1 MYARNPSEQCVILW
15 DLNPELLSVK
25 LPTRISTISIYS
37 IRTKNCARWIF
48 FLRESSHLSFSQ
60 FEGYQA
66 LCLFFHSIF
75 IKAWIK
81 VKRNTVYIHT
91 PGKVSSL
98 FYSWAFFES
107 WMNFCHE
114 LYEPDRNLNWQRLK
128 LLNPNLSGWGEG
140 ERWYSIGEKI
150 QKQYLNV

>member
-1 MYARNPSEQCVILW
+1 MNKGKKEYCV
-15 DLNPELLSVK
+15 
-25 LPTRISTISIYS
+25 Y
-37 IRTKNCARWIF
+37 
-48 FLRESSHLSFSQ
+48 
-60 FEGYQA
+60 
-66 LCLFFHSIF
+66 
-75 IKAWIK
+75 
-81 VKRNTVYIHT
+81 T

-140 ERWYSIGEKI
+140 ERWYSIGGKI

>member
-1 MYARNPSEQCVILW
+1 MNKGKKEYCV
-15 DLNPELLSVK
+15 
-25 LPTRISTISIYS
+25 Y
-37 IRTKNCARWIF
+37 
-48 FLRESSHLSFSQ
+48 
-60 FEGYQA
+60 
-66 LCLFFHSIF
+66 
-75 IKAWIK
+75 
-81 VKRNTVYIHT
+81 T

-140 ERWYSIGEKI
+140 ERWYSIGETI